1 MIQKLISQ
9 ADNLITFSF
18 FALLFGLIKAALSA
32 NRSIKNI
39 LLTLFVTVPVG
50 TLVGALSLEVGFG
63 EYTSLTITS
72 ICSLLAQDIVL
83 GIINNKDFLLGLFKR
98 AAENI
103 VDKTTK

>member
-1 MIQKLISQ
+1 MFQKLISQ

-32 NRSIKNI
+32 NRSVKSIF
-39 LLTLFVTVPVG
+39 LTIFVTVPVG

-63 EYTSLTITS
+63 EYASLTITS
-72 ICSLLAQDIVL
+72 VCSLLAQDIVL
-83 GIINNKDFLLGLFKR
+83 GVINNREFLSGLFKR